1 MGGQTNELTSA
12 RLDSPTRVLVSTSA
26 SRPET
31 FKLLKASIVR
41 GLFKRLQCLNAQVF
55 MEAGRQFLADSR
67 NGLKQPF
74 WFERPTNSFQL
85 RPMSR
90 RGHLRQSGR
99 KSLGQFR
106 VTQ

>member
-41 GLFKRLQCLNAQVF
+41 GLFKRLQCFNVYV
-55 MEAGRQFLADSR
+55 MEAGRQFFA
-67 NGLKQPF
+67 G
-74 WFERPTNSFQL
+74 
-85 RPMSR
+85 M
-90 RGHLRQSGR
+90 
-99 KSLGQFR
+99 
-106 VTQ
+106 V